1 MIIHL
6 HKTEESMMMSM
17 MMGDSSNRPPLPNG
31 NPSLKDASEYSESL
45 SKSLPGVR
53 LEDVLLAIKNDS
65 SNDQIKGYED
75 LITNP
80 IYQLK

>member
-1 MIIHL
+1 MIISP
-6 HKTEESMMMSM
+6 HKTEESMMMSI
-17 MMGDSSNRPPLPNG
+17 MMGDSSTRPPLPNG
-31 NPSLKDASEYSESL
+31 HPSLKNASEYSESL

>member
-1 MIIHL
+1 MIISPY
-6 HKTEESMMMSM
+6 KTEESMMMSM
-17 MMGDSSNRPPLPNG
+17 MMGESSTRPPTPNG
-31 NPSLKDASEYSESL
+31 NQSLQDTSEYSESIR
-45 SKSLPGVR
+45 KSLPGVR